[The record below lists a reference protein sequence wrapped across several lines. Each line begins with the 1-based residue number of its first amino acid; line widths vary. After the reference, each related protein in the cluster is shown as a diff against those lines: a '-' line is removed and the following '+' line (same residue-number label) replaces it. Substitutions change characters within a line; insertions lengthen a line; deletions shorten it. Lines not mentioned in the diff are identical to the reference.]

1 MVRLVF
7 ILTIIALS
15 GCCRNA
21 YLNSSAKDSV
31 RYETNIEYVEKVK
44 FDTVFIEVPAQ
55 SAERE
60 VRDSV
65 SHLETE
71 FAISDAAIKEGG
83 ILFHSLRNKT
93 QRRPVTTPTTSS
105 TQTITRDSVVFRD
118 KVVEVPIEKQLTR
131 WQQISIWTGRIAMII
146 LLIFVGV
153 KIIQARKII

>member
-1 MVRLVF
+1 MVRVVF
-7 ILTIIALS
+7 IFAIIAFS
-15 GCCRNA
+15 GCCKRA
-21 YLNSSAKDSV
+21 YLNSSTKDSIRV
-31 RYETNIEYVEKVK
+31 ITNTEYLEKVK

-55 SAERE
+55 SVERE

-83 ILFHSLRNKT
+83 ILFHSLRNKS

-118 KVVEVPIEKQLTR
+118 KVVEIPVEKQLTR

-153 KIIQARKII
+153 KILQARKII